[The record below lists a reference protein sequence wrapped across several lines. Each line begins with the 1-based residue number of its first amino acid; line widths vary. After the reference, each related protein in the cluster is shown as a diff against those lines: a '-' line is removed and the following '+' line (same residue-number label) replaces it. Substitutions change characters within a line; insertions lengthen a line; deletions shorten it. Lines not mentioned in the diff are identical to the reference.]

1 MVLEVTE
8 LEEADERRIF
18 GDALPPGLRLLE

>member
-1 MVLEVTE
+1 VLEVTE